1 MEEGRR
7 FENLSWRL
15 WNRETLCCES
25 KPQFPD
31 TPTDETTPRSLSRAK
46 DVPELSA
53 SVESVASDDNYEQDA
68 PQRSYSPPV
77 EVVGLTSC
85 QGSID
90 SLSSRGRG
98 KPTSSQLLQDMVMSI
113 KQSKVTPQGMPRLP
127 ASVTEAVPSALA
139 PQLQHPPTASKPRTA
154 TEPPAEPTSPRRQS
168 EQRSSQS
175 STSTAPLSS
184 PESHMGRAQTY
195 DSQTSAE
202 LITPNSIVR
211 GFGPNAVSSSQRLQ
225 AQAAPSSRP
234 VPAPVPIKS
243 ALRSTQAEPAK
254 SQFMLGVSSED
265 ESSLDDKSLQ
275 PRQSSLTAALKR
287 STLGGVKKV
296 TSFKEVVESRTITTG
311 STHHDEGAIESDED
325 EDYEDEEDERED
337 EEGDVSESAIED
349 EEDSSEWED
358 SETDSR
364 PASPGD
370 RQMFQRVDSKP
381 NLVSRRSLLTTQ
393 LHQSDRANALAHMAQ
408 RSQPSLRRSRASLG
422 PAASVATSPS
432 DDDGEDEDEDE
443 SALEM
448 GGVTG
453 SSATSRARPILLA
466 TPNSHQPALS
476 PRTTRRNMLAS
487 ELTESL
493 RKHLLWERQQKTT
506 TASAALK
513 RRHTAQD
520 VTSLKHF
527 PSEPDQKLGGYP
539 PAKNTDHGSLNEYI
553 GQGEYHSRG
562 W

>member
-25 KPQFPD
+25 KPRFPD
-31 TPTDETTPRSLSRAK
+31 TPTDDTTPRSLSRAK

-53 SVESVASDDNYEQDA
+53 SVESVASDDNYEPEA
-68 PQRSYSPPV
+68 PHRSYSPPV
-77 EVVGLTSC
+77 EVVGFTSC
-85 QGSID
+85 QGSIE
-90 SLSSRGRG
+90 SLSSSRGRA
-98 KPTSSQLLQDMVMSI
+98 KPTSSQTLQNMVMSI
-113 KQSKVTPQGMPRLP
+113 KETKVTQKGMPRLP
-127 ASVTEAVPSALA
+127 TSITDAVPAALA
-139 PQLQHPPTASKPRTA
+139 PQLLQPPAATKADSTTAPT
-154 TEPPAEPTSPRRQS
+154 AEPTSPRRQS

-175 STSTAPLSS
+175 STSTVPLSS
-184 PESHMGRAQTY
+184 PESNMGRTQTY

-225 AQAAPSSRP
+225 AQAAPPRP
-234 VPAPVPIKS
+234 TPAPVPIKS

-265 ESSLDDKSLQ
+265 ESSLDDKSFQ
-275 PRQSSLTAALKR
+275 PRQSSLTAALRR

-296 TSFKEVVESRTITTG
+296 TSFKEVVESRTIATG
-311 STHHDEGAIESDED
+311 STHED
-325 EDYEDEEDERED
+325 EDAIASDDDEDDEDGEEHDD
-337 EEGDVSESAIED
+337 EGDVSESAIED
-349 EEDSSEWED
+349 EEDSSDWED
-358 SETDSR
+358 SDTDSR

-370 RQMFQRVDSKP
+370 KQMFQRVDSRP

-393 LHQSDRANALAHMAQ
+393 LHQGERANALAHMAQ
-408 RSQPSLRRSRASLG
+408 RSQPSLRRSRTSLG
-422 PAASVATSPS
+422 PSPSVATSPS
-432 DDDGEDEDEDE
+432 DEDGEDEDEDE

-448 GGVTG
+448 GGVAG
-453 SSATSRARPILLA
+453 STATSRARPILLA
-466 TPNSHQPALS
+466 RSNGHQPALS

-513 RRHTAQD
+513 RRHTAHD
-520 VTSLKHF
+520 VTSLQVY
-527 PSEPDQKLGGYP
+527 PDTGSKPKLVGTP
-539 PAKNTDHGSLNEYI
+539 DVKKDHGSLDEYI